1 MNIDNCF
8 QLGYIAKTHGVQGEV
23 TFVLDVDNPE
33 DYDQLESVFIELNGK
48 LVPFFITNF
57 QLQREKAIVKLEDVN
72 SFESADKLVGKT
84 LHLPLTQLPE
94 LEEDQFYYHD
104 IIGYLIIDKEKGALG
119 TIANV
124 YELPH
129 QDLIAMT
136 YQNKEV
142 LIPIT
147 DEIVT
152 KVIHKKQEL
161 YVELPDGLLEI
172 YLTETEEKPDDEE
185 GEEGDL

>member
-8 QLGYIAKTHGVQGEV
+8 QLGYITKTHGVQGEV

-33 DYDQLESVFIELNGK
+33 EFDQLESVFIEINGK
-48 LVPFFITNF
+48 LVPFFITHF

-72 SFESADKLVGKT
+72 SFDSADKLVGHA
-84 LHLPLTQLPE
+84 LYLPLTELPH

-104 IIGYLIIDKEKGALG
+104 IIGYQVVDVAKGPLG
-119 TIANV
+119 TIATI

-129 QDLIAMT
+129 QDLIAMM

-147 DEIVT
+147 DDIVT
-152 KVIHKKQEL
+152 KVDHKKKEL
-161 YVELPDGLLEI
+161 EVDLPDGLLEI
-172 YLTETEEKPDDEE
+172 YLSDETEKPDDAE
-185 GEEGDL
+185 GEEEV